1 MVKPLGRPT
10 LDTTLDILNY
20 IDGELRPPRG
30 GRTLQ
35 NVEPATGAAYGTIPD
50 SDAADVDEAVAAA
63 RRAFPAWSR
72 RPVEERSRCLL
83 ALAEAIEAHGDALA
97 RAESIDTGK
106 PITLA
111 KNLDMARSASNL
123 RFFAT
128 AALHFHSE
136 SHATDHRAINYTL
149 RRPRGVAG
157 LISPW
162 NLPLYLMTWKIG
174 PALASG
180 NTAVAKPSEVTPM
193 TAFLLARL
201 CRDTGLPAGVLN
213 IVHGRGAV
221 AGEALVRHPEVPTL
235 SFTGGTVTGATIAA
249 AAAPQFKK
257 LALELGGKNPNIVF
271 ADADLEEAVAT
282 SVRAAFTNQGELCL
296 SGSRLFVEA
305 GAYDSFVERFVAAAK
320 RLRLGDPLDPATEQG
335 ALVSAAHRDKV
346 LGYLDLARREGGR
359 ILCGGGPPA
368 KPVSERCRGGFFVE
382 PTVIAGLDPDSRV
395 NREEIFGPVVT
406 VTPFEREDEVVAWAN
421 GTEYGLSASL
431 FTRDL
436 PRAHRMAE
444 RLAAGTVWINCWLL
458 RDLRVPFGGMK
469 RSGVG
474 REGGEEALRFFTEP
488 KNVCIRLS
496 EGEGS
501 S

>member
-1 MVKPLGRPT
+1 
-10 LDTTLDILNY
+10 
-20 IDGELRPPRG
+20 
-30 GRTLQ
+30 
-35 NVEPATGAAYGTIPD
+35 
-50 SDAADVDEAVAAA
+50 
-63 RRAFPAWSR
+63 
-72 RPVEERSRCLL
+72 
-83 ALAEAIEAHGDALA
+83 
-97 RAESIDTGK
+97 
-106 PITLA
+106 
-111 KNLDMARSASNL
+111 
-123 RFFAT
+123 
-128 AALHFHSE
+128 
-136 SHATDHRAINYTL
+136 
-149 RRPRGVAG
+149 
-157 LISPW
+157 
-162 NLPLYLMTWKIG
+162 
-174 PALASG
+174 
-180 NTAVAKPSEVTPM
+180 
-193 TAFLLARL
+193 
-201 CRDTGLPAGVLN
+201 
-213 IVHGRGAV
+213 
-221 AGEALVRHPEVPTL
+221 
-235 SFTGGTVTGATIAA
+235 
-249 AAAPQFKK
+249 
-257 LALELGGKNPNIVF
+257 LGGKNPNIVF